1 MDKENV
7 LNIEELVQDS
17 HNFNKGTEGGGKI
30 DGTLP
35 QRIRSRPKHSD

>member
-1 MDKENV
+1 MEEKVIDIQELTQDK
-7 LNIEELVQDS
+7 

-30 DGTLP
+30 DGTLS